1 MSNRPQAVSRKLSDP
16 DFMQALAR
24 RSFVIQAVMAVAI
37 VGLVADRIW
46 IGHHPRQPLFF
57 YTDGHG
63 TPYEVTPLDVPV
75 MSDAEVLTWT
85 VQSIVAAYSVNFA
98 TYRDTL
104 SKAASHFS
112 NEGWNNFGSD
122 FIKTGNLDQIKRAR
136 LTVTAQPERAAT
148 ILDRPVVDGRYSCK
162 IQFPM
167 IVTYMNENQKITQ
180 HLMVD
185 AVVMRSLVTSHPD
198 GMVIDRINTTPIS
211 ASAGG

>member
-16 DFMQALAR
+16 DFMQGLAR
-24 RSFVIQAVMAVAI
+24 RSFLTQAIMAVVIA
-37 VGLVADRIW
+37 GLVADRIW
-46 IGHHPRQPLFF
+46 IGHHPPQPQFF

-63 TPYEVTPLDVPV
+63 TPYEVTPLNEPV
-75 MSDAEVLTWT
+75 MSDAEVLSWT
-85 VQSIVAAYSVNFA
+85 VQSIIAAYSVNFA
-98 TYRDTL
+98 SYRETL

-112 NEGWNNFGSD
+112 NEGWNNFGAD

-136 LTVTAQPERAAT
+136 LTVTAQPEQAAT
-148 ILDRPVVDGRYSCK
+148 VLDHPLTNGSYAYK

-167 IVTYMNENQKITQ
+167 IVTYTNENQKITQ
-180 HLMVD
+180 HLMVN
-185 AVVMRSLVTSHPD
+185 ALVVRSIVTSHPD

>member
-24 RSFVIQAVMAVAI
+24 RSFMIQAVMAVAI

-46 IGHHPRQPLFF
+46 IGHHPPQPQFF

-75 MSDAEVLTWT
+75 MSDAEVLTWA

-148 ILDRPVVDGRYSCK
+148 ILDRPVVDGRYSYK